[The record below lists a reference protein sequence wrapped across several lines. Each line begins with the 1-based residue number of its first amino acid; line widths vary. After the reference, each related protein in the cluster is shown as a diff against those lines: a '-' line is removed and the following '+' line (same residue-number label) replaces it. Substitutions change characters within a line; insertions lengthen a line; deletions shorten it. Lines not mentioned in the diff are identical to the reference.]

1 MLRKNLIALVLLDA
15 INKDKVEAG
24 GAATPACPNCNK
36 YLQTPNLVDWESYF
50 NLANLGAGG
59 WTTTVSS

>member
-15 INKDKVEAG
+15 INKEEAK
-24 GAATPACPNCNK
+24 ACPNCNA
-36 YLQTPNLVDWESYF
+36 YLDTPNSVDWQSYF
-50 NLANLGAGG
+50 NIANLGAGG

>member
-15 INKDKVEAG
+15 INKEEAAAG
-24 GAATPACPNCNK
+24 GTPACPNCNK
-36 YLQTPNLVDWESYF
+36 YLKTPNLVDWESYF